1 MIFIT
6 PEIMT
11 TFNLDQLSKVH
22 ITKSCPKVWM
32 NERSVIQKITYLE
45 ISFHVQIYK
54 RSIILKSDVQKISFN
69 DGQISGVQL
78 TKSSDVLL
86 SKCWMKAQSSGL
98 HLIQSGSF

>member
-69 DGQISGVQL
+69 DGQISG
-78 TKSSDVLL
+78 
-86 SKCWMKAQSSGL
+86 
-98 HLIQSGSF
+98 FN